1 MSEFMF
7 GVSRQKPIRRVAK
20 QMEKIAGRHD
30 AYLIETRLPGT
41 GYQRWFAARN
51 MGEPFDRRRAEAV
64 HGDLVTAGIEIPTPS
79 GYELAEHA
87 RASRSSR

>member
-7 GVSRQKPIRRVAK
+7 GVSRQKPTRRIAK
-20 QMEKIAGRHD
+20 QMEQIAKRHG

-41 GYQRWFAARN
+41 GYQRWFATRN
-51 MGEPFDRRRAEAV
+51 LGDQFNHNRALAV
-64 HGDLVTAGIEIPTPS
+64 HGDLIGAGIEVETAK

-87 RASRSSR
+87 KAKK